1 MRNLKVIG
9 IVVSVLIATGIQP
22 AQADTASDRA
32 ATVAILQQKY
42 VSVLDTQHATLLALK
57 EKMKVDAGL
66 LKQVNSVLADFDSN
80 YAAIVNGLANEN
92 QALQPI
98 IDLCQEEV
106 EEFGNSIYQLQQM
119 VKKIQTIQCVK
130 GKTIKKIVGL
140 APKCPAGYKLSKL
153 TK

>member
-1 MRNLKVIG
+1 MRNLRVIR

-57 EKMKVDAGL
+57 EKMKVDSGL

-98 IDLCQEEV
+98 IDLCEEEV

-119 VKKIQTIQCVK
+119 AKTIKTIQCTK
-130 GKTIKKIVGL
+130 GKVVKSITGVKPVCPKGFLIKK
-140 APKCPAGYKLSKL
+140 K
-153 TK
+153 

>member
-1 MRNLKVIG
+1 MRNLRVIG

-42 VSVLDTQHATLLALK
+42 VSVLETQHATLLALK
-57 EKMKVDAGL
+57 EKMKVDSGL

-98 IDLCQEEV
+98 IDLCEEEV
-106 EEFGNSIYQLQQM
+106 EEFENSIYQLQQM
-119 VKKIQTIQCVK
+119 VKTIKTIQCTK
-130 GKTIKKIVGL
+130 GKVVKSITGVKPVCPKGFLIKK
-140 APKCPAGYKLSKL
+140 K
-153 TK
+153 

>member
-9 IVVSVLIATGIQP
+9 IVVSVLIATGIHP

-98 IDLCQEEV
+98 IDLCEEEV

-130 GKTIKKIVGL
+130 GKTTKRIVGL

>member
-1 MRNLKVIG
+1 MRNLRVIG

-22 AQADTASDRA
+22 AQADTASVRA

-57 EKMKVDAGL
+57 EKMKVDSGL

-98 IDLCQEEV
+98 IDLCEEEV

-119 VKKIQTIQCVK
+119 VKTIKTIQCTK
-130 GKTIKKIVGL
+130 GKVVKSITAVKPTCPKGYVQKK
-140 APKCPAGYKLSKL
+140 K
-153 TK
+153 